1 MTLGEDDFMARKS
14 WHLDRR
20 TFIRGTG
27 LSLGLPWLD
36 CMTPAASAAPAERSV
51 AKRMC
56 ALYFGFGVGLPKEDS
71 AHAKWRWFPDGEG
84 NEFQFTETLKPLEA
98 HRENLTVIGGL
109 SHPNGRRM
117 GGHDTGD
124 TFLTAAYLN
133 NKMLRN
139 TISVDQVAAAASLNQ
154 TRFSSLV
161 MSTDGG
167 VGEPTRSS
175 TLSYNDKGR
184 PLPALNQPQQIFDRF
199 FGAGDP
205 DTLRK
210 RRRLKSASG
219 MLDRVLEDSHSLR
232 LRLGNQDREKL
243 DEYLASVHQIEQGVK
258 RSQQWLDIPRPEL
271 CDEDRDLLHLDAD
284 DEAPKNFI
292 RTMYDLIY
300 LAFRTDST
308 RVATYQITNMAD
320 CSSLA
325 AKFPQLE
332 GFKDSLHTLAHGWD
346 KPEGAEK
353 LGLWDQFMAQQLAYF
368 LDRMYAAE
376 ESNGTLLDNS
386 VVLYGSSNSTTHNNK
401 NYPLVLAGGGELGLS
416 HGKYIKL
423 EESVPLSNLLLTMLH
438 SVGAHDDTFA
448 DSTGD
453 LTEVLAG

>member
-1 MTLGEDDFMARKS
+1 
-14 WHLDRR
+14 
-20 TFIRGTG
+20 
-27 LSLGLPWLD
+27 
-36 CMTPAASAAPAERSV
+36 
-51 AKRMC
+51 MC
-56 ALYFGFGVGLPKEDS
+56 ALYFGFGVALPEEGGAQS
-71 AHAKWRWFPDGEG
+71 KWRWFPEG
-84 NEFQFTETLKPLEA
+84 QGREFQFTETLMPLQP
-98 HRENLTVIGGL
+98 HREDVTILGGL
-109 SHPNGRRM
+109 SHPNGREM

-124 TFLTAAYLN
+124 TFLTGAFLN

-139 TISVDQVAAAASLNQ
+139 TVSVDQVAATVSTDQ

-175 TLSYNDKGR
+175 TLSYNDQGR
-184 PLPALNQPQQIFDRF
+184 PLPSLNGPQQIFDRF
-199 FGAGDP
+199 FGQGDA
-205 DTLRK
+205 DTMQK
-210 RRRLKSASG
+210 RRRLRSASG
-219 MLDRVLEDSHSLR
+219 MLDRVLEDSKSLR
-232 LRLGNQDREKL
+232 LKLGNHDREKL
-243 DEYLASVHQIEQGVK
+243 DEYLASVHQIEQGVR
-258 RSQQWLDIPRPEL
+258 RSQQWLDIPRPKL
-271 CDEDRDLLHLDAD
+271 CDEDRERLKLDAD
-284 DEAPKNFI
+284 DEAPKSYI

-353 LGLWDQFMAQQLAYF
+353 LGRWDRFMAEQLAYF
-368 LDRMYAAE
+368 LKQMSAAE

-386 VVLYGSSNSTTHNNK
+386 VVLYGSSNSTTHYNK
-401 NYPLVLAGGGELGLS
+401 NYPLVLAGGRQLGLA
-416 HGKYIKL
+416 HGRHLKFG
-423 EESVPLSNLLLTMLH
+423 ESIPMANLLLTMLH
-438 SVGAHDDTFA
+438 CVGGSDESFA

-453 LTEVLAG
+453 LTELLSA